1 MRALLTCT
9 NSSFDPYRSLPLTV
23 GRPYRRY
30 RSRASCAGGCWAS
43 RPRAAGAWQASQTV
57 LDSLPGP
64 LQEVVNVDLV
74 AEDGLDLL
82 HCLLV
87 PEWSSSWPPCLGRLE
102 ASLRD
107 RLRRT
112 FDQVAIR
119 KDSATA
125 WNLAGGQVG
134 LGQLPERLSIPRPR
148 P

>member
-1 MRALLTCT
+1 MKWPFQRRAPIV
-9 NSSFDPYRSLPLTV
+9 FPGVLPGHAV
-23 GRPYRRY
+23 KAAGQGR
-30 RSRASCAGGCWAS
+30 G
-43 RPRAAGAWQASQTV
+43 RAAAST
-57 LDSLPGP
+57 
-64 LQEVVNVDLV
+64 
-74 AEDGLDLL
+74 A
-82 HCLLV
+82 
-87 PEWSSSWPPCLGRLE
+87 